1 MIPVG
6 AVLDTDELWQFVDRE
21 RASLA
26 DLLEGLG
33 APEWETR
40 TRCGDWRVRD
50 VAAHLTVAAR
60 FSGGQV
66 VREMVRARGNWNRMI
81 HDSAVRE
88 AGLPTAEI
96 VANLRSVIG
105 SRRLAPTTTP
115 HEPLL
120 DLLVHGQDIA
130 LALGRE
136 RPVPPAAARDAAER
150 VWTMRFPPR
159 PWPLPKA
166 RLVAT
171 DIEWTRGAG
180 EEIRGP
186 IAPLLLLL
194 TGRPEAAREWAE
206 RTGEPWTG
214 VAASR

>member
-6 AVLDTDELWQFVDRE
+6 AVLDTDELWQIVDRE
-21 RASLA
+21 RTSLA
-26 DLLEGLG
+26 DLLEGLS
-33 APEWETR
+33 PEQWETR
-40 TRCGDWRVRD
+40 TRCGDWRVRE

-60 FSGGQV
+60 FSCGQV

-88 AGLPTAEI
+88 AELPVAEI
-96 VANLRSVIG
+96 IANLRSIIG
-105 SRRLAPTTTP
+105 SRRLAPTTSP

-136 RPVPPAAARDAAER
+136 RPVPSVAARDAAER

-171 DIEWTRGAG
+171 DIAWTRGAG

-186 IAPLLLLL
+186 VTSLLLLL

-214 VAASR
+214 VTASR

>member
-6 AVLDTDELWQFVDRE
+6 AVLDTDELWRIVDRE

-26 DLLEGLG
+26 DLLEGLSP
-33 APEWETR
+33 AQWETR

-50 VAAHLTVAAR
+50 VTAHLTVAAR
-60 FSGGQV
+60 FSSGQV

-88 AGLPTAEI
+88 AELPVAEI
-96 VANLRSVIG
+96 VANLRAIIG
-105 SRRLAPTTTP
+105 SRRLAPTTSP

-136 RPVPPAAARDAAER
+136 RPVPPVAARDAAER

-186 IAPLLLLL
+186 VTSLLLLL

-214 VAASR
+214 VTASR